1 MLRRSHVLVVC
12 GDEVDEDVK
21 NDIAVAKRLNITA
34 TIVIFVIVYGRMIEI
49 YLMTSLAPI
58 PFATSANREAGHM
71 GHNYFKSL
79 FAIGFQGML
88 IMVCMAIYAVLVQS
102 IATSGDMMAA
112 IWECVGYTVLLVFVL
127 FKTGSLS
134 KSIFGAH

>member
-1 MLRRSHVLVVC
+1 MKANKEMR
-12 GDEVDEDVK
+12 
-21 NDIAVAKRLNITA
+21 
-34 TIVIFVIVYGRMIEI
+34 IFLLISYGV
-49 YLMTSLAPI
+49 PI
-58 PFATSANREAGHM
+58 LLS
-71 GHNYFKSL
+71 
-79 FAIGFQGML
+79 
-88 IMVCMAIYAVLVQS
+88 MVCMAIYAVLVQS